1 MVRLEGEVIKNG
13 LRLQPVAHDDEKTL
27 TSEAQLKASEFSP
40 GNEALQKTLTPEANQ
55 ILMNIS

>member
-1 MVRLEGEVIKNG
+1 MTTKKI
-13 LRLQPVAHDDEKTL
+13 L

-55 ILMNIS
+55 IVMNIS

>member
-1 MVRLEGEVIKNG
+1 MASDYSLSHMTTKKI
-13 LRLQPVAHDDEKTL
+13 L

-55 ILMNIS
+55 IVMNIS